1 MLNSILI
8 QFKYPDIEVQQVFF
22 TFNKIFEPIIGLKEN
37 DKIGLIDD
45 IISDDTSFKVFIKLS
60 QIKWNLYLDKSSYTQ
75 SLSRWWHQQNREDI
89 FKKLNIMFE
98 VYINYIKYVKVQ
110 ILYNKFIDLDPKI
123 KDFNMKLVLGL
134 NNLKLTYKSDKKIK
148 DIIISI
154 IKQIFI

>member
-123 KDFNMKLVLGL
+123 KAFNMKLVLGL